1 MNFAVNVLG
10 TYGMTELLVPL
21 LEKSQPYACV
31 ITVASGR
38 MYTTPL
44 TTDVLPV
51 ANLVESRSKLATN
64 GYRYLIFM
72 SGIDYINIPFMKNI
86 RKKKTEM
93 WKVSNRGGKM
103 DGAERLC
110 AWSKWFGLTHRQFF
124 RLMILAQVL
133 MVALTE
139 KWAQKYG
146 DKGIG
151 FYAIHL
157 GWVAT
162 AGVAMSL
169 SSFSKSEMC
178 LCVC

>member
-1 MNFAVNVLG
+1 
-10 TYGMTELLVPL
+10 
-21 LEKSQPYACV
+21 
-31 ITVASGR
+31 

-51 ANLVESRSKLATN
+51 ANLVESSSKLATN
-64 GYRYLIFM
+64 GY
-72 SGIDYINIPFMKNI
+72 S
-86 RKKKTEM
+86 
-93 WKVSNRGGKM
+93 S
-103 DGAERLC
+103 
-110 AWSKWFGLTHRQFF
+110 S
-124 RLMILAQVL
+124 
-133 MVALTE
+133 VALTE

-169 SSFSKSEMC
+169 SSFSKLEMC